1 MSFIGFD
8 QEQAIVAHLRQE
20 LTKDVLEAAAPRF
33 LGSVL
38 QAGNGYGLDFTGLSK
53 WLPWTFVNDV
63 HSAEGVPLCP
73 VLDEGQW
80 VGFESGEAI
89 DDTAKIDPFTDA
101 ELRDS
106 PEVGEVRNGAG
117 FLVVEGFDVEGDV
130 ETSASGLGRRA
141 ELRMGSPVEIRI
153 NVPSR
158 RGKGQLNLYA
168 GILATV
174 LSELLLNV
182 NEFADLK
189 FSAPVPQLVKMES
202 SSSSWLTATWTA
214 QATRNYRPPTGRGI
228 PT

>member
-1 MSFIGFD
+1 MSDFIGFD
-8 QEQAIVAHLRQE
+8 QERAIVAHLRQE

-38 QAGNGYGLDFTGLSK
+38 QVGGGYGLDFTGLSK
-53 WLPWTFVNDV
+53 YLPYTFVNDV

-80 VGFESGEAI
+80 VDFESGEAI
-89 DDTAKIDPFTDA
+89 DDDAKIDPFVDS

-106 PEVGEVRNGAG
+106 PEVAEVRNGAG
-117 FLVVEGFDVEGDV
+117 FLVVEGFDVDDA

-141 ELRMGSPVEIRI
+141 ELRMASPVEIRI
-153 NVPSR
+153 NVPSG
-158 RGKGQLNLYA
+158 RGKGQLNLYT

-189 FSAPVPQLVKMES
+189 FSAPVPQLVRMES
-202 SSSSWLTATWTA
+202 TSSSWLSATWTA

>member
-1 MSFIGFD
+1 MSDFIGFD

-38 QAGNGYGLDFTGLSK
+38 QVGAGYGLDFTGLSK
-53 WLPWTFVNDV
+53 YLPWTFVNDV

-89 DDTAKIDPFTDA
+89 DDDAKIDPFVDS

-106 PEVGEVRNGAG
+106 PEVREVRNGAG
-117 FLVVEGFDVEGDV
+117 FMVVEGGDEGVDQV
-130 ETSASGLGRRA
+130 LTSGLGRRG
-141 ELRMGSPVEIRI
+141 ELAMTSPVEITI
-153 NVPSR
+153 NVPSG
-158 RGKGQLNLYA
+158 RGKGQLNLYV

-174 LSELLLNV
+174 LSEILLNV

-189 FSAPVPQLVKMES
+189 FSAPVPQLVRMES
-202 SSSSWLTATWTA
+202 TSSSWLSATWTA
-214 QATRNYRPPTGRGI
+214 QATRIYRPPTGRGI